1 VKLRD
6 FGDRQ
11 VEKNQERWDW
21 MLGHPLLHQMRDGTI
36 DDDTFFCWMR
46 QDYLF
51 VQSAIPFLAALI
63 PRGPASHWQPLA
75 RAIGTLEREIRLF
88 EEQAGN
94 LGVSLEG
101 AKPSRTVHA
110 FNQFLLDTAQRSS
123 YEEAYAGL
131 YAAHRATHES
141 FKFVKSGLSPDSP
154 VKPFVKNWAGREF
167 GFYLGYLGHELDGL
181 AAEADPETLAGMA
194 ATFERVIH
202 HEIAFFDAAL
212 AGDDWPSAEVSG
224 TAYDPSAAT
233 ES

>member
-1 VKLRD
+1 MRFRH

-11 VEKNQERWDW
+11 VDENQDLWDA
-21 MLGHPLLHQMRDGTI
+21 MLGHALLRQMRDGTI
-36 DDDTFFCWMR
+36 DDETFVRWMR

-75 RAIGTLEREIRLF
+75 RAIGTLEREVRLF
-88 EEQAGN
+88 EEQARD
-94 LGVSLEG
+94 LGVELKD

-110 FNQFLLDTAQRSS
+110 FNQFLLETAQESS

-167 GFYLGYLGHELDGL
+167 GFYLGYLGRELERL
-181 AAEADPETLAGMA
+181 AGDATPDTLGGMA
-194 ATFERVIH
+194 ATFERVIR

-212 AGDDWPSAEVSG
+212 TGEEWPGAQRPDSA
-224 TAYDPSAAT
+224 
-233 ES
+233 